1 MDTIAAYLI
10 FLNLVGFLIM
20 GEDKRR
26 AKMHRWRISERMLFL
41 VSILGGSIGTWAGM
55 YVFRHKTRH
64 WYFVIG
70 MPLILILQIA
80 GTIWL
85 YRQGLYYFYLFDI
98 TILAFGIAKKR
109 KVIYNDKHSKRQVF
123 FVERHIDQTAKKGR
137 ITEYVYTGRYSG
149 S

>member
-64 WYFVIG
+64 WYFVMG

-80 GTIWL
+80 GAVWL
-85 YRQGLYYFYLFDI
+85 YRQGLYHLLLFDI
-98 TILAFGIAKKR
+98 TIMAFGIAKKR
-109 KVIYNDKHSKRQVF
+109 EVIYNGKHSQKTSVF
-123 FVERHIDQTAKKGR
+123 RGKTH
-137 ITEYVYTGRYSG
+137 
-149 S
+149 

>member
-55 YVFRHKTRH
+55 YVFQPQDRDTG
-64 WYFVIG
+64 YFVIG

-80 GTIWL
+80 GAIWL
-85 YRQGLYYFYLFDI
+85 YRQGLYHL
-98 TILAFGIAKKR
+98 
-109 KVIYNDKHSKRQVF
+109 
-123 FVERHIDQTAKKGR
+123 
-137 ITEYVYTGRYSG
+137 
-149 S
+149 

>member
-26 AKMHRWRISERMLFL
+26 AKMRRWRISERMLFL

-70 MPLILILQIA
+70 IPLILILQIA
-80 GTIWL
+80 GAIWL
-85 YRQGLYYFYLFDI
+85 YRQGLYHL
-98 TILAFGIAKKR
+98 
-109 KVIYNDKHSKRQVF
+109 
-123 FVERHIDQTAKKGR
+123 
-137 ITEYVYTGRYSG
+137 
-149 S
+149 

>member
-20 GEDKRR
+20 GEDTRR

-80 GTIWL
+80 GAIWL
-85 YRQGLYYFYLFDI
+85 YRQGLYHL
-98 TILAFGIAKKR
+98 
-109 KVIYNDKHSKRQVF
+109 
-123 FVERHIDQTAKKGR
+123 
-137 ITEYVYTGRYSG
+137 
-149 S
+149 